1 MILEAASNL
10 VKLYKTVGRDITNT
24 IIKLDPIIK
33 DFNLEWEILVNR
45 KEEDLLGIPNTSRVL
60 LIIK

>member
-45 KEEDLLGIPNTSRVL
+45 KE
-60 LIIK
+60 